1 MHRGQ
6 YVTQLLVAHTKQ
18 FTREESMVAS
28 VLLDNKVIMFYFPNW
43 QSPSIIIV

>member
-6 YVTQLLVAHTKQ
+6 YDTQLLVVLTKQ
-18 FTREESMVAS
+18 FTREESWVAS
-28 VLLDNKVIMFYFPNW
+28 LLLDNKVIMYYFPNW